1 MYKRKEMLI
10 ICVIHV
16 VTLFLIVNIDIVTVI
31 VFIIYVIS
39 KIIPLKFGGEKK
51 LKLIIEKSAKKN
63 V

>member
-51 LKLIIEKSAKKN
+51 LKLIIVKSAKKN